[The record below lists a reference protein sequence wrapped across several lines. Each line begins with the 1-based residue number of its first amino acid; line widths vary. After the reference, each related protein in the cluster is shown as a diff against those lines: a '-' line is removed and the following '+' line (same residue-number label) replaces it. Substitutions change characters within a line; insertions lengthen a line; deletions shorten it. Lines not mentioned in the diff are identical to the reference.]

1 MAYQVSKEIGASAVV
16 LNGEVDGI
24 LLTGGIAYD
33 KEFTGWIKEKV
44 GFLGEVTVYP
54 GEDELTALAEGG
66 LRVLRK
72 EEEAKKYN

>member
-1 MAYQVSKEIGASAVV
+1 MV
-16 LNGEVDGI
+16 LNGNVDGI

-33 KEFTGWIKEKV
+33 KEFAGWIKEKV
-44 GFLGEVTVYP
+44 DFLGNVTVYP